1 MSNSPLSIAGVSTRR
16 GPRPVAPLPVWKRAL
31 DLAFCVGALP
41 AFALCTLFAA
51 MLTSVASRG
60 PIFFRQERVGLGGRR
75 FWIYKFRTMHVKAAV
90 GSHQTHF
97 KELMRSGAPMQKLD
111 SSGDARLIPGARL
124 LRAGG
129 LDELPQIIN
138 VLRGEMTVV
147 GPRPCIPYEFDH
159 FTPEQQRRCDV
170 VPGLTGLWQ
179 VSGKNRTTFDEMIQL
194 DIRYAQTYSIGMDLS
209 IMLRTAPALMTQL
222 LEVRKSRAKAA
233 PAAPVPAKPV
243 TPRTF
248 SAPPF
253 VGWR

>member
-1 MSNSPLSIAGVSTRR
+1 M
-16 GPRPVAPLPVWKRAL
+16 

-60 PIFFRQERVGLGGRR
+60 PLFFRQERVGLGGRR
-75 FWIYKFRTMHVKAAV
+75 FWIYKFRTMHVKSAV
-90 GSHQTHF
+90 VSHQSHF

-111 SSGDARLIPGARL
+111 SSGDSRLIPGARL
-124 LRAGG
+124 LRASGF
-129 LDELPQIIN
+129 DELPQIIN
-138 VLRGEMTVV
+138 VLRGEMSVV

-194 DIRYAQTYSIGMDLS
+194 DIRYAETYSLGMDLS
-209 IMLRTAPALMTQL
+209 IMLRTAPTLMIQL
-222 LEVRKSRAKAA
+222 LEVRKGRKKIAVAA
-233 PAAPVPAKPV
+233 TVPAKPV
-243 TPRTF
+243 TARSF
-248 SAPPF
+248 SSPPF
-253 VGWR
+253 VGLR